1 VKSNRPRSGAKTVHG
16 PRPKAPN
23 GVLGD
28 DAQPQPKE
36 EEQMKTA
43 KELVDQINAAE
54 VCAPHEIEDVID
66 MDDVK
71 EVVTLN
77 RMLAERAREE

>member
-1 VKSNRPRSGAKTVHG
+1 
-16 PRPKAPN
+16 
-23 GVLGD
+23 
-28 DAQPQPKE
+28 
-36 EEQMKTA
+36 MKTA

-77 RMLAERAREE
+77 RAEYRWYVIGTAVFSIGTEFFGVRGPATWRA